1 MTIPAMVD
9 SRLISVTVEGY
20 KARDPLSIVAA
31 VLLLLTIGLIAG
43 YIPSRRAVQVDPI
56 QVLRYE

>member
-1 MTIPAMVD
+1 MVD